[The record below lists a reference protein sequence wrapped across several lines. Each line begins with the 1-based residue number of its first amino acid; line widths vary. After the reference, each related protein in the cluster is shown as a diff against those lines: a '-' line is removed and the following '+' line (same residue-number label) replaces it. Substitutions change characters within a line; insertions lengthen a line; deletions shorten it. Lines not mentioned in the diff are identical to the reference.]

1 MGIPQNSAA
10 IDTDF
15 LNHVVSMKCSQSDI
29 STLLDNMFSALSIEC
44 IMHPLVY
51 QNEIQSSKP
60 EFLFTAK
67 IIQVPSLS
75 DIFEDET
82 QKQYY
87 CEILVPELYKQL
99 TGEVYPIDF
108 KNILNQ
114 WQSGKSFGE
123 VHTVSMCLLCGCA
136 LFLSDDHGSKQLQQ
150 IVETTSMGSVKV
162 YNRSDFLKLY
172 ETNSASLPR
181 TMRRSFTHKP

>member
-15 LNHVVSMKCSQSDI
+15 LNHVVSMKHSQSDI
-29 STLLDNMFSALSIEC
+29 STLLINMFSALSIEC

-82 QKQYY
+82 QSS
-87 CEILVPELYKQL
+87 IIVR
-99 TGEVYPIDF
+99 F
-108 KNILNQ
+108 
-114 WQSGKSFGE
+114 S
-123 VHTVSMCLLCGCA
+123 
-136 LFLSDDHGSKQLQQ
+136 FLSCISSSPVKSIQL
-150 IVETTSMGSVKV
+150 IS
-162 YNRSDFLKLY
+162 
-172 ETNSASLPR
+172 R
-181 TMRRSFTHKP
+181 TF